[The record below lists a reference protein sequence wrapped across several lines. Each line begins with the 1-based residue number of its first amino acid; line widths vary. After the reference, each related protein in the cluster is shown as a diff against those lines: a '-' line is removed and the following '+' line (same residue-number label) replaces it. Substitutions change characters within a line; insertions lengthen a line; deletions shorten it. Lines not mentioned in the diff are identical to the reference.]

1 MLKAGQPSAV
11 GAFAGAVPSAEA
23 ASLATAQSAVYPA
36 AASAPVAVTGSGV
49 LLHALKDELF
59 VLETDRL
66 AGRLSEAEYAEHKA
80 AFDVV
85 LRRAMSRSQASPGAS
100 NE

>member
-1 MLKAGQPSAV
+1 MLKAGQPTPAAAV
-11 GAFAGAVPSAEA
+11 AGVVPPLPYAEA
-23 ASLATAQSAVYPA
+23 SSLAAAQSEVYPA
-36 AASAPVAVTGSGV
+36 AAPVAGPGV

-66 AGRLSEAEYAEHKA
+66 AGRMTEAEYAQHKA

-85 LRRAMSRSQASPGAS
+85 LRRAMARSEASPSAS
-100 NE
+100 NQ